1 MKRLTLGSMQNPVRG
16 FLHGAAAIA
25 SIVGVALLLAKAPGG
40 VGRVMALLI
49 FGASLFSMY
58 VVSSLYHSFPW
69 GDRWKVRMQRL
80 DHAMIFFLVAG
91 TFTPIGAIVLD
102 GWWRIVTLSV
112 VWAIAITG
120 IALKLWLTRVRTA
133 LSVTLQ
139 MVMGWGALVPIVELG
154 RRLDTAAI
162 ALTLAGGACYT
173 AGMIMF
179 ASKRPRLFPRIFS
192 YHEVFHVL
200 VIAGSTLHFLM
211 ILWYVAPFTL

>member
-1 MKRLTLGSMQNPVRG
+1 MISRAPEGLGRTL
-16 FLHGAAAIA
+16 
-25 SIVGVALLLAKAPGG
+25 ALI
-40 VGRVMALLI
+40 I

-69 GDRWKVRMQRL
+69 GDRWKSRMQRL

-91 TFTPIGAIVLD
+91 TYTPIGAIVLD
-102 GWWRIVTLSV
+102 GWWRIITLSV
-112 VWAIAITG
+112 VWAIAVTG
-120 IALKLWLTRVRTA
+120 IVLKIWLTRVRTG

-139 MVMGWGALVPIVELG
+139 MIMGWGALVPLAELI
-154 RRLDTAAI
+154 RRLDAAAI
-162 ALTLAGGACYT
+162 GLTVAGGACYT

-179 ASKRPRLFPRIFS
+179 ASKRPRLFPRVFS

-211 ILWYVAPFTL
+211 ILWYVTPFTL

>member
-1 MKRLTLGSMQNPVRG
+1 MKRITLGAMQNPVRG
-16 FLHGAAAIA
+16 FLHGVAALA
-25 SIVGVALLLAKAPGG
+25 SVVGVALLLARAPGG
-40 VGRVMALLI
+40 VGRIIALLI
-49 FGASLFSMY
+49 FGVSLFSMY

-69 GDRWKVRMQRL
+69 GDRWKARMQRL

-102 GWWRIVTLSV
+102 GWWRIATLSMI
-112 VWAIAITG
+112 WAIAITG
-120 IALKLWLTRVRTA
+120 IALKLWLTRVRTS

-139 MVMGWGALVPIVELG
+139 MVMGWGALVPLFELA
-154 RRLDTAAI
+154 RRLDAAAI
-162 ALTLAGGACYT
+162 ALTVAGGACYT

-179 ASKRPRLFPRIFS
+179 VSKRPRLFPRIFS
-192 YHEVFHVL
+192 YHEVFHVM